1 MDTSPAPVSGADGA
15 TLTASSAQTAAQTAV
30 QTRAQA
36 AGEALAK
43 ARLPLA
49 WKWIYAVG
57 SLGLTILISAIG
69 FFLLIFYTDVALVP
83 PALASTA
90 LLVAKIWD
98 TVNDPLF
105 GWLSDRTRSR
115 FGRRRIYL
123 IVGAL
128 PLALATYLLWS
139 VPAGL
144 SAGWAFAWIALTY
157 IIFDTF
163 FTIVQVPMNALAAE
177 ITPDYDER
185 TSLLAYAGVGA
196 VAGYLLGSILMRVIV
211 GRFDDPSQGYA
222 VAGAIFGGL
231 VGLSVA
237 LVAWKIREPA
247 EMQGKQSTLPI
258 LSAIRAT
265 FHNRPFVRLLAAF
278 SLARIS
284 FTLLS
289 AVLAYYVTY
298 HLGAEGKLTLIILV
312 LMLVIGLFIPV
323 WRMLAR
329 RWSKGFAY
337 GLGLTVAALSL
348 FFTYFLPQGSV
359 KGMFLIVAVAGFGL
373 SAHWVLPWAMLP
385 DVVEYDEDRT
395 GQRRE
400 GMYYGVYGLLDKIAR
415 TIGIFAVGWVLDFF
429 GYVPNV
435 AQTARSL
442 QGIRLLFGPV
452 SAILLLLAVPL
463 LLTYPITRASHQELR
478 ERLAAKRAATP
489 VAGE

>member
-1 MDTSPAPVSGADGA
+1 MDASPASVSPAS
-15 TLTASSAQTAAQTAV
+15 TASETASEMASEMA
-30 QTRAQA
+30 R
-36 AGEALAK
+36 K

-90 LLVAKIWD
+90 LVVAKIWD

-115 FGRRRIYL
+115 FGRRRVYL
-123 IVGAL
+123 IFGAL
-128 PLALATYLLWS
+128 PLALSTYLLWS
-139 VPAGL
+139 VPRGL
-144 SAGWAFAWIALTY
+144 SPGWAFAWIALTY
-157 IIFDTF
+157 IVFDTF
-163 FTIVQVPMNALAAE
+163 FTVVQVPMNALAAE

-196 VAGYLLGSILMRVIV
+196 VVGYLAGSILMRVIV
-211 GRFDDPSQGYA
+211 SRFSDPGQGYA
-222 VAGAIFGGL
+222 VAGAIFGVL

-247 EMQGKQSTLPI
+247 GMHGKQSTLPI
-258 LSAIRAT
+258 LAAIRAT
-265 FHNRPFVRLLAAF
+265 FHNRPFVRLLTAF
-278 SLARIS
+278 SLARVS

-298 HLGAEGKLTLIILV
+298 QLGAEEKLTLIILV

-323 WRMLAR
+323 WRLLAR

-337 GLGLTVAALSL
+337 GIGLTVAAVALL
-348 FFTYFLPQGSV
+348 FTYLLPQGSV
-359 KGMFLIVAVAGFGL
+359 TGMFVIVAVAGFGL

-385 DVVEYDEDRT
+385 DVVEYDEERT

-429 GYVPNV
+429 GYIPNV
-435 AQTARSL
+435 AQSARSL
-442 QGIRLLFGPV
+442 QGIRLLFGPI
-452 SAILLLLAVPL
+452 SSILLLLAVPL
-463 LLTYPITRASHQELR
+463 LLTYPITRASHR
-478 ERLAAKRAATP
+478 EIQARLAAQRATASPTP
-489 VAGE
+489 GE